1 MYLKTT
7 MHPINLSIIN
17 NPYLSL
23 EENNFVLMLKIK
35 KTNYCTIKI
44 FIITLQSGSAS
55 RSESS

>member
-7 MHPINLSIIN
+7 MRPINLSIIN

-35 KTNYCTIKI
+35 KQTIAQLKY
-44 FIITLQSGSAS
+44 LL
-55 RSESS
+55 

>member
-23 EENNFVLMLKIK
+23 EKNNFVLMLKK

-44 FIITLQSGSAS
+44 FIITLQSESAS